1 METYTDGS
9 EKANYNV
16 FKKKDLIQDNMEFE
30 KDSKYTFISTSSKK
44 KVSRHKSSL

>member
-16 FKKKDLIQDNMEFE
+16 FKKKILY
-30 KDSKYTFISTSSKK
+30 KTTWSSKK
-44 KVSRHKSSL
+44 IVNIVSYQLHQKKSFKT